1 VRTRAALA
9 ARDGGAR
16 PPRPAGRAVLAEP
29 VQTWLR
35 GPDNPSL
42 AADGTEAIRA
52 FLASADAAANMGST
66 R

>member
-1 VRTRAALA
+1 
-9 ARDGGAR
+9 
-16 PPRPAGRAVLAEP
+16 

-42 AADGTEAIRA
+42 AADSTEAIRA
-52 FLASADAAANMGST
+52 FLASAAAANMGST

>member
-1 VRTRAALA
+1 M
-9 ARDGGAR
+9 
-16 PPRPAGRAVLAEP
+16 LAEL

-35 GPDNPSL
+35 GPDNRSL